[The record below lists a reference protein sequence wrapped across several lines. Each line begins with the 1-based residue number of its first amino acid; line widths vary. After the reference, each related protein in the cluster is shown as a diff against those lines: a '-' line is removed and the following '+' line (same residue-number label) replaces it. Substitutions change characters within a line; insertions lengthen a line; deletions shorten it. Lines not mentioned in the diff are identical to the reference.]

1 MQYGT
6 AIILSSAGLLG
17 AKIIEA
23 NFDYKL
29 ASIIFKHITLFIHIL
44 HNTRLALYTW
54 LTVTSITIGAK
65 KEL

>member
-23 NFDYKL
+23 NLSSKL
-29 ASIIFKHITLFIHIL
+29 GIVEMGKPFMEVKP
-44 HNTRLALYTW
+44 
-54 LTVTSITIGAK
+54 
-65 KEL
+65 